1 MRDLGIVIPRGY
13 KSVLIRSDLF
23 MRFFGT
29 LDRAGIDYVIVGR
42 IDGFPEQISSDVD
55 FVVRSDDLE
64 PVLDVLWQWREGAQ
78 LSQVLQHEVGA
89 FYFVLTARCGDG
101 FVHFHPD
108 VSADYRRRMRCWLT
122 ADFLLAGRIRDTGGF
137 WVPAPPA
144 AFAYYL
150 VKRIDKL
157 SLDNNQVQYLRGVF
171 ARAPQ
176 QCEETGRRLLGDA
189 AWATLWTYLSQG
201 CAVPAATLGDLQ
213 RALMAHAPREPVAQM
228 FRAWQLELRRVL
240 RRVFRPTG
248 LVVAVLGPDGAGK
261 STVIEGIRRE
271 LAQVFRRTD
280 YFHLRPRVL
289 RRGGAGNASAT
300 DPHALAP
307 RGQLASLAKLAMFVV
322 DAWLGH
328 ALRVFPL
335 KRRSSLVIFDRY
347 GQDMLADPLRYRL
360 STPRWLNAVLL
371 WPIPLPDLW
380 LILDAPAPVLL
391 GRKPEVSAAACA
403 AQLGGYQRLLQQ
415 LPHAVGIDTAQPQQ
429 ASIAAAC
436 EAVLARMRERLAE
449 PVI

>member
-1 MRDLGIVIPRGY
+1 M
-13 KSVLIRSDLF
+13 SIRSDLF
-23 MRFFGT
+23 VRFFGT

-42 IDGFPEQISSDVD
+42 TDGFPEKILSDVD
-55 FVVRSDDLE
+55 FVVRSSDLE
-64 PVLDVLWQWREGAQ
+64 RVLDILWQWREGAQ
-78 LSQVLQHEVGA
+78 LSQVLQHEVEA
-89 FYFVLTARCGDG
+89 FYFVLTARCGMG

-108 VSADYRRRMRCWLT
+108 VSSNFRRRMRCWLT
-122 ADFLLAGRIRDTGGF
+122 ADFLLAGRIPDPGGF

-157 SLDNNQVQYLRGVF
+157 SLDDKRMQYLRGVY

-176 QCEETGRRLLGDA
+176 QCEASGRHLLGDV
-189 AWATLWTYLSQG
+189 AWATLWAHMSQG
-201 CAVPAATLGDLQ
+201 HAVSTATLRDLQ
-213 RALMAHAPREPVAQM
+213 SALIARAPRETAAQL
-228 FRAWQLELRRVL
+228 FRVCQLEVQRVL

-261 STVIEGIRRE
+261 STLIEGMRGE

-280 YFHLRPRVL
+280 YLHLRPRIL
-289 RRGGAGNASAT
+289 YRGGAGSMPT
-300 DPHALAP
+300 LGPHALPP
-307 RGQLASLAKLAMFVV
+307 RGKLASLTKLAMFVV

-347 GQDMLADPLRYRL
+347 AHDMLADPLRYRL

-371 WPIPLPDLW
+371 KPIPLPDLW
-380 LILDAPAPVLL
+380 LVLDAPAAVLL
-391 GRKPEVSAAACA
+391 KRKAEVSAAACA
-403 AQLGGYQRLLQQ
+403 AQIDGYRYLLHQ
-415 LPHAVGIDTAQPQQ
+415 LPHAVRIDTTQPQQ
-429 ASIAAAC
+429 ASIAEAC
-436 EAVLARMRERLAE
+436 EAVLARMRERLVK